1 MSSHAT
7 FDIAVLTLCGV
18 TNIATAGR
26 VLRHKSVEGL
36 AITWILL
43 TLFACISWTVY
54 GLWQGNVFQVITS
67 AMTALCFVV
76 VLAVAHRNQVV
87 CLSRSLWSTTGFVV
101 IISALALA
109 LGANGLGF
117 AGLALTLVNRVPQL
131 WKALRSPGGVAVSV
145 LGNGADATQSL
156 LWVVIGLIRHDTWL
170 MASSLYCLLSA
181 TFVVVRATSARV
193 SRSRSLLPAA

>member
-7 FDIAVLTLCGV
+7 FDIAVLALCGV

-36 AITWILL
+36 AIAWILL
-43 TLFACISWTVY
+43 TLFACVSWTVY

-67 AMTALCFVV
+67 AMTALCFVI
-76 VLAVAHRNQVV
+76 VLVVAHRNDVAQ
-87 CLSRSLWSTTGFVV
+87 LSRSLWSTTGFVIV
-101 IISALALA
+101 ISALAMS

-117 AGLALTLVNRVPQL
+117 AGLALTLVNRLPQL
-131 WKALRSPGGVAVSV
+131 WKALREPGGLGVSL

-156 LWVVIGLIRHDTWL
+156 LWVFIGLFRGDLWL
-170 MASSLYCLLSA
+170 MTSSLYCLLSA
-181 TFVVVRATSARV
+181 MFVVVRAASVGRG
-193 SRSRSLLPAA
+193 RSLLPAV